1 MGLNPQQKEAVYSDE
16 SKILCLAGAG
26 TGKTY
31 CMIERIWRL
40 VSQNDVDPS
49 SILVL
54 TFTNAAA
61 FEMKNRYVAKVS
73 GKFKQLMPEF
83 RTFHSFC
90 YLLLS
95 IDPDI
100 RSRLGFSSVPAI
112 ADPEAEHRMKIEA
125 QMQLGY
131 KLSDK
136 KLSGKVTLNE
146 KEQFQY
152 ETILKAYKRIMKKN
166 NFITFDSLC
175 YDVCKLFVDDE
186 QIVQKYKNR
195 FKYIFVDEFQVTDTK
210 QYDFV
215 RSFSGANLFVVGDAL
230 QSLYSF
236 RGADSSIIK
245 MLADNP
251 LWKVIKLIE
260 NYRSCKCICDF
271 ANENTS
277 YASDVYRVLIH
288 SDKPGGSVNIQLFK
302 NGYSKRG
309 KIIDDNIKSYI
320 LSCKDMDGTTAIIC
334 RTNSEVADIQ
344 NILKENSIEYSSNNK
359 DDSAVNILKSVS
371 DNNFCMNW
379 LSTYLDA
386 YQYSE
391 YIRQSTINSAYCLD
405 DFLTSFNSIENI
417 KDRWLKIDIVRRIL
431 KSRIDGKEKL
441 SYILDLLNIGHSD
454 TYLSV
459 TSLSKLIELLESG
472 DNGGNFNIYVGTVH
486 SVKGLEYD
494 NVILSGLCGPTFQL
508 TNEENN
514 NVYYVAI
521 TRAKTNLLILKGQSG
536 VDYA

>member
-195 FKYIFVDEFQVTDTK
+195 FKYIFVDEFQDTDTK